1 MEDST
6 IIKSLREQ
14 FQICIKYLWS
24 DQCANS
30 PLNLLKRK
38 DNFGTNLLKFL
49 KKTPS

>member
-14 FQICIKYLWS
+14 FHRN

-30 PLNLLKRK
+30 QLSLTKHLE
-38 DNFGTNLLKFL
+38 NFETNLFRSVQISQKN
-49 KKTPS
+49 TPS